1 LNKPKLIAI
10 VDDDENV
17 LIAMQ
22 GLVEAFGYRTAA
34 FGSAN
39 EFLTSDAINE
49 AGCLIVD
56 VQMPQMSGIELFHT
70 LMATRQPVPAIFI
83 AANPNPKAER
93 RLLEEG
99 AIAYLAKPIRTEAL
113 RESLRM
119 TLHPVPGSDSHDN
132 DWRNC
137 PIREPHQRR

>member
-22 GLVEAFGYRTAA
+22 GLVETFGYRTAV

-39 EFLTSDAINE
+39 ECLTSDAINE

-56 VQMPQMSGIELFHT
+56 VQMPQMSGIKLFHT
-70 LMATRQPVPAIFI
+70 LMATTDPMPAIFI

-99 AIAYLAKPIRTEAL
+99 AIAYLAKPVRTEAL
-113 RESLRM
+113 RASLRL
-119 TLHPVPGSDSHDN
+119 TLHPVPGSDSHEK

-137 PIREPHQRR
+137 PIRELHQHR